1 MDRHSEFGVVSSAR
15 EGIAMTQPDRL
26 LFAHAGSASRRPSGG
41 LLGPVMW
48 LGGMVATVV
57 AMAVGAVLAVVTAAA
72 VAVIALIAAVLVFF
86 AGLAMRA
93 RRTMTVRAR
102 RSDDVIEARKVDG
115 AWVAYGWER
124 TSR

>member
-1 MDRHSEFGVVSSAR
+1 
-15 EGIAMTQPDRL
+15 MTQSDRL
-26 LFAHAGSASRRPSGG
+26 LFAHAGAGARRPAAG

-48 LGGMVATVV
+48 LGGVVATAA

-93 RRTMTVRAR
+93 RRTVTRRAR
-102 RSDDVIEARKVDG
+102 RADDVIEARKADG

-124 TSR
+124 TGR